1 MPSKINLRIQTIVQK
16 ETSNIAFT
24 TYAIDA
30 ISLAAWLTAWGNF
43 KTATDSII
51 LGVQQH
57 ENISIYDT
65 ALSGAMPVDNFAR
78 RENKLLVRY
87 TVTVTGKKHRME
99 IPCPDNTAL
108 TFETGDANFV
118 NITAEPML
126 AWVTEF
132 ENLAR
137 SPDNG
142 TDVITVDSVQYV
154 GRNI

>member
-24 TYAIDA
+24 TYDIDA

-43 KTATDSII
+43 KTATDAII

-65 ALSGAMPVDNFAR
+65 PLSSLMPVSNFAR

-87 TVTVTGKKHRME
+87 TVTATGKKCRME
-99 IPCPDNTAL
+99 VPCPDNTAL

-118 NITAEPML
+118 NMTVAPMA

-132 ENLAR
+132 TNLAR
-137 SPDNG
+137 SPQNG
-142 TDVITVDSVQYV
+142 TDTITVDSIQFV